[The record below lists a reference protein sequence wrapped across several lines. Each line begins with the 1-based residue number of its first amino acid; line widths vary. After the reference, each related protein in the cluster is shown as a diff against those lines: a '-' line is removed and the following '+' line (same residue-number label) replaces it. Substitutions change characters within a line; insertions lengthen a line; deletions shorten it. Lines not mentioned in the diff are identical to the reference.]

1 MHLWLVLRKVSDTVL
16 ISLMVTS
23 NGPIDTPWSRDVVVV
38 VVVDRGYVYNRA

>member
-1 MHLWLVLRKVSDTVL
+1 MVVYLWLVLRKVSDTVL

-38 VVVDRGYVYNRA
+38 DRGYVYNRA